1 MIRVFIWLYVLGS
14 VFASGFFIRAQ
25 QDFMNLAIGMLL
37 IISALFVFNKRKE
50 IESWLRNAS
59 RKS

>member
-1 MIRVFIWLYVLGS
+1 